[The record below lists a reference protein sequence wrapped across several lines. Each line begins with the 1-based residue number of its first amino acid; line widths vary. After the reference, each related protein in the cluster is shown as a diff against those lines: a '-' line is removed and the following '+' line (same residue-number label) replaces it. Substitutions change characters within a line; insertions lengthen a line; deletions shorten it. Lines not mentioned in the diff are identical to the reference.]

1 MPTEETKAEIKVAV
15 AAEVAKQDAAVPRP
29 GFFVSLANINW
40 TRYWVFLSTLLFFW
54 GSMSFIVPLEYYRI
68 INGILI
74 ALTSSLGYF
83 IRATRWVSDR
93 RTVPMPGEQV

>member
-1 MPTEETKAEIKVAV
+1 MKTI
-15 AAEVAKQDAAVPRP
+15 
-29 GFFVSLANINW
+29 G
-40 TRYWVFLSTLLFFW
+40 LLGGMTW
-54 GSMSFIVPLEYYRI
+54 HSSLEYYRI